1 MKITGTETLE
11 GVVIS
16 EVIPLQSEQRDDG
29 ETPQS
34 YEVQREIHPYD
45 WFALRRG
52 GGVVI
57 NHNRRLGLLHKYLHD
72 EKIPNADI
80 REPIKYKSQFP
91 PN

>member
-1 MKITGTETLE
+1 MTGAEILEEVVVPEGTLLQVEE
-11 GVVIS
+11 GVID
-16 EVIPLQSEQRDDG
+16 EM
-29 ETPQS
+29 TPQS

-45 WFALRRG
+45 WFALRKG

-57 NHNRRLGLLHKYLHD
+57 NHNRRFGLLRKYLHD

-80 REPIKYKSQFP
+80 REPIKYEDQST